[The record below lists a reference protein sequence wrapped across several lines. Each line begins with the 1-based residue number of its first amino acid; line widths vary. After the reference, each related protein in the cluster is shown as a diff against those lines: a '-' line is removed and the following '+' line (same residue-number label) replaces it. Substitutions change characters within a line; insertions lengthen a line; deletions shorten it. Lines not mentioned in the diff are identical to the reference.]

1 MKNVYCFS
9 IFILILALFL
19 GCTAGNVPVSDRLY
33 TWEHDGFGGDFTITL
48 YADGTFSYYE
58 GMLSSYIGA
67 GTWTEEMPLTRS
79 PQRSA
84 SSFTPALQKRSKAC
98 SVPGLSQPYH
108 SGTPI
113 SRMFILLTSQSM
125 KIRICR
131 QL

>member
-9 IFILILALFL
+9 ICILILALFL

-67 GTWTEEMPLTRS
+67 GTWTEENRIITLKDNT
-79 PQRSA
+79 
-84 SSFTPALQKRSKAC
+84 
-98 SVPGLSQPYH
+98 GLVLVNHFRFDDGDLIFMEENSDNFLYVDVRNGDRFH
-108 SGTPI
+108 GAPI
-113 SRMFILLTSQSM
+113 TTE
-125 KIRICR
+125 
-131 QL
+131 

>member
-67 GTWTEEMPLTRS
+67 GTWTEENRIITLNDNT
-79 PQRSA
+79 
-84 SSFTPALQKRSKAC
+84 
-98 SVPGLSQPYH
+98 GLVLVNHFRFDDGDLIFMEENSDNFLYVDVRNGDRFH
-108 SGTPI
+108 GAPI
-113 SRMFILLTSQSM
+113 TTE
-125 KIRICR
+125 
-131 QL
+131 

>member
-67 GTWTEEMPLTRS
+67 GTWTEENRIITLKDNT
-79 PQRSA
+79 
-84 SSFTPALQKRSKAC
+84 
-98 SVPGLSQPYH
+98 GLVLVNHFRFDNGDLIFMEENSDNFLYVDVRNGDRFH
-108 SGTPI
+108 GAPI
-113 SRMFILLTSQSM
+113 TTE
-125 KIRICR
+125 
-131 QL
+131 

>member
-19 GCTAGNVPVSDRLY
+19 GCTAGNAPVSDRLY

-67 GTWTEEMPLTRS
+67 GTWTEENRIITLKDNT
-79 PQRSA
+79 
-84 SSFTPALQKRSKAC
+84 
-98 SVPGLSQPYH
+98 GLVLVNHFRFDDGDLIFMEENSDNFLYVDVRNGDRFH
-108 SGTPI
+108 GAPI
-113 SRMFILLTSQSM
+113 TTE
-125 KIRICR
+125 
-131 QL
+131 

>member
-48 YADGTFSYYE
+48 YADGTFSYCE

-67 GTWTEEMPLTRS
+67 GTWTEENRIMTLKDNT
-79 PQRSA
+79 
-84 SSFTPALQKRSKAC
+84 
-98 SVPGLSQPYH
+98 GLVLVNHFRFDDGDLIFMEENSDNFLYVDVRNGDRFH
-108 SGTPI
+108 GAPI
-113 SRMFILLTSQSM
+113 TTE
-125 KIRICR
+125 
-131 QL
+131 

>member
-1 MKNVYCFS
+1 MKNIYCFS

-67 GTWTEEMPLTRS
+67 GTWTEENRIITLKDNT
-79 PQRSA
+79 
-84 SSFTPALQKRSKAC
+84 
-98 SVPGLSQPYH
+98 GLVLVNHFRFDDGDLIFMEENSDNFLYVDVRNGDRFH
-108 SGTPI
+108 GAPI
-113 SRMFILLTSQSM
+113 TTE
-125 KIRICR
+125 
-131 QL
+131 

>member
-67 GTWTEEMPLTRS
+67 GTWTEENRIITLKDNT
-79 PQRSA
+79 
-84 SSFTPALQKRSKAC
+84 
-98 SVPGLSQPYH
+98 GLVLVNHFRFDDGDLIFMEENSDNFLYVDVRNGDRFH
-108 SGTPI
+108 GAPI
-113 SRMFILLTSQSM
+113 TTE
-125 KIRICR
+125 
-131 QL
+131 

>member
-33 TWEHDGFGGDFTITL
+33 TWEHDGFGGVFTITL

-67 GTWTEEMPLTRS
+67 GTWTEENRIITLKDNT
-79 PQRSA
+79 
-84 SSFTPALQKRSKAC
+84 
-98 SVPGLSQPYH
+98 GLVLVNHFRFDDGDLIFMEENSDNFLYVDVRNGDRFH
-108 SGTPI
+108 GAPI
-113 SRMFILLTSQSM
+113 TTE
-125 KIRICR
+125 
-131 QL
+131 

>member
-1 MKNVYCFS
+1 MKNVYFFS

-67 GTWTEEMPLTRS
+67 GTWTEENRIITLKDNT
-79 PQRSA
+79 
-84 SSFTPALQKRSKAC
+84 
-98 SVPGLSQPYH
+98 GLVLVNHFRFDDGDLIFMEENSDNFLYVDVRNGDRFH
-108 SGTPI
+108 GAPI
-113 SRMFILLTSQSM
+113 TTE
-125 KIRICR
+125 
-131 QL
+131 

>member
-67 GTWTEEMPLTRS
+67 GTWTEENRIITLKDNTGLVLVNHFRFDDGDLIFMEENSDNFLYVDVRNGDRFHGAP
-79 PQRSA
+79 
-84 SSFTPALQKRSKAC
+84 FT
-98 SVPGLSQPYH
+98 
-108 SGTPI
+108 TE
-113 SRMFILLTSQSM
+113 
-125 KIRICR
+125 
-131 QL
+131 

>member
-33 TWEHDGFGGDFTITL
+33 TWEHDGFGGYFTITL

-67 GTWTEEMPLTRS
+67 GTWTEENRIITLKDNT
-79 PQRSA
+79 
-84 SSFTPALQKRSKAC
+84 
-98 SVPGLSQPYH
+98 GLVLVNHFRFDDGDLIFMEENSDNFLYVDVRNGDRFH
-108 SGTPI
+108 GAPI
-113 SRMFILLTSQSM
+113 TTE
-125 KIRICR
+125 
-131 QL
+131 